1 MLEKRKDVLER
12 YFTRMLR
19 VKHGFV
25 TLKRVPVVAS
35 DDVDDGPSTR
45 RRKPSGE
52 NKEFHISHFGGD
64 YFREAFGLPRRDV
77 AFTAEPAVHGGIVDV
92 EFLRHLQVR

>member
-1 MLEKRKDVLER
+1 MLETGKDILER
-12 YFTRMLR
+12 YFTRVLR

-25 TLKRVPVVAS
+25 TLKRVPVVAG
-35 DDVDDGPSTR
+35 DDVDDGPSGR
-45 RRKPSGE
+45 WRNPSGE
-52 NKEFHISHFGGD
+52 DAESHFPHFGGD